1 MTINAMA
8 IRAIANKAM
17 ARHLIILATIC
28 GMLAKSATAAEISE
42 TGKDVTAISECS
54 MMVTGEI
61 KKGDASRIEALLA
74 KWQERQPRA
83 NYESKYAGL
92 DYVVCISG
100 TGGDYHE
107 AIKVAEVFVKNVVV
121 TSVPVGGSCLSAC
134 AVAFMGGR
142 DCCVELGRT
151 MIKRHLSAES
161 TLGIGAP
168 TLTPG
173 QKIFTSQEISETFDR
188 SLDVITALQNKS
200 EDLGVGTKMVN
211 TLIAHRAGNYHLIKP
226 DPGYKHNFLNA
237 DGIVFQDIWIPG
249 FNRRGIPGNKIK

>member
-1 MTINAMA
+1 MTIKA
-8 IRAIANKAM
+8 RTNKAM
-17 ARHLIILATIC
+17 TRHLIILLAMC
-28 GMLAKSATAAEISE
+28 GMLAKPAAAAEISE

-54 MMVTGEI
+54 MVVTGEI
-61 KKGDASRIEALLA
+61 EKGDASRIEVLLA

-83 NYESKYAGL
+83 NYERKYAGL
-92 DYVVCISG
+92 DYIVCLSG
-100 TGGDYHE
+100 RGDDYHE
-107 AIKVAEVFVKNVVV
+107 AIKIAEVFVKNVVT

-134 AVAFMGGR
+134 AIAFMGGR

-151 MIKRHLSAES
+151 MIKRHLSANS
-161 TLGIGAP
+161 TLGLGAP

-173 QKIFTSQEISETFDR
+173 QETFTSKEISETFDR
-188 SLDVITALQNKS
+188 SLDVMTALQNKS
-200 EDLGVGTKMVN
+200 EDLGVGTKIVN

-237 DGIVFQDIWIPG
+237 DGVVFQDIWIPG